1 MIIHSLVNLPLYPKQ
16 PPLNLLGSPGI
27 SFAKDKS
34 SQNYDSLRDWP
45 CGTLDKKHRDIR
57 PRRLCRYRE
66 VIRVYCWLCTF
77 ILTCILM
84 YGLVTFTFLYVFC
97 GSPLFLYM
105 ESCFT
110 KTHETIILVF
120 GNPTKIHKNITEV
133 QLFTGKKIP
142 GINTLSRWFLKQI
155 RPIFDDFLF
164 VSCWI
169 WRTSKVS
176 NF

>member
-34 SQNYDSLRDWP
+34 SHNYDSLRDWP

-77 ILTCILM
+77 IITCILM
-84 YGLVTFTFLYVFC
+84 YWFVTFTFLYVLFV
-97 GSPLFLYM
+97 SPLFLIHG
-105 ESCFT
+105 ELFATNPWNNHSF
-110 KTHETIILVF
+110 F
-120 GNPTKIHKNITEV
+120 GTPTKIHKNITEV

-142 GINTLSRWFLKQI
+142 GTKTLSRWFLKKI
-155 RPIFDDFLF
+155 RPIFGDFLF
-164 VSCWI
+164 ISFLDL
-169 WRTSKVS
+169 K

>member
-84 YGLVTFTFLYVFC
+84 YWFVTFTFLLWFFV
-97 GSPLFLYM
+97 SPLFLYM
-105 ESCFT
+105 ESFSLQT
-110 KTHETIILVF
+110 PEESPAFFF

-133 QLFTGKKIP
+133 QLFTGKK
-142 GINTLSRWFLKQI
+142 NSRHQHLE
-155 RPIFDDFLF
+155 
-164 VSCWI
+164 
-169 WRTSKVS
+169 
-176 NF
+176 